1 MGEKVS
7 PSNKNNQQSGQ
18 QNHEIRLTPVML
30 WALHLYDGMNETAEV
45 LEYISSQRSNSET
58 PIETWPQMA
67 HLHHVDKMIKM

>member
-1 MGEKVS
+1 VGEKVS

-45 LEYISSQRSNSET
+45 LAYSRQRSNSET

-67 HLHHVDKMIKM
+67 HFRHVDNMIKM